1 MASVVISPDS
11 ASMHLA
17 SSLNIPVIG
26 LFAIHNPDRVGAW
39 NFRKYEVSVYAQMAK
54 AELGDKEAGWR
65 YRVKNRDAMKSIDIR
80 KVIESFDRIC
90 SDYSLN

>member
-1 MASVVISPDS
+1 
-11 ASMHLA
+11 MHLA